1 MGYSTVAQPFKSFNV
16 INSVV
21 IMGLN
26 GNRIVLQI
34 IWRKNPQ
41 CNALRIFYYVC
52 IIYKR
57 VNQII
62 IIKSIFLGLIEYS
75 LL

>member
-1 MGYSTVAQPFKSFNV
+1 MIRYYEIVEKCVNLY
-16 INSVV
+16 NS
-21 IMGLN
+21 I
-26 GNRIVLQI
+26 
-34 IWRKNPQ
+34 
-41 CNALRIFYYVC
+41 YYVC